1 MRARP
6 GSSPLRRE
14 RGVNILLLTVLGIVA
29 TLVFLGVGIAP
40 MLNTLDAT
48 NTAKSKTIMAAD
60 ITVAVHR
67 YIVDHGSLP
76 VTSDWTDV
84 LTALP
89 GYFTVTPCDP
99 ADSAC
104 TSLSGTSDYQI
115 YTVQNSSNYGFIS
128 DYTIMDT
135 FSHPASELKGL
146 ANYTGVFGAPGST
159 PCTATSCN
167 LGRLFYRG
175 AYSAFVG
182 Q

>member
-1 MRARP
+1 M
-6 GSSPLRRE
+6 GTWTGQVPLARE
-14 RGVNILLLTVLGIVA
+14 RGINVLLLTVLGIVA

-40 MLNTLDAT
+40 MLGTLDAT
-48 NTAKSKTIMAAD
+48 NTAKSKTIMASD
-60 ITVAVHR
+60 ITVAVHQ
-67 YIVDHGSLP
+67 YIIDRGSLP

-89 GYFTVTPCDP
+89 GYFRSTPCDP
-99 ADSAC
+99 ADSSC
-104 TSLSGTSDYQI
+104 KSTSSTSDYQI

-135 FSHPASELKGL
+135 VSHPAAEMKGL
-146 ANYTGVFGAPGST
+146 ANYTGVFGAPGTS

-175 AYSAFVG
+175 AYSEFVA